1 MAGVLEALNMTGAA
15 GTIAERVAAEM
26 TLVVATPGGK
36 RVDAVALGARV
47 RGLRGIGHKTLGLN
61 RLGVVPEA
69 GGKDKPSPLHF
80 RLPSDKTARFSG
92 IAATPIEMFGGV
104 TTDAGWKIRAKG
116 LAEIVEAD
124 RMIAP
129 GVVGTL
135 AIGGRQWMTDVVRE
149 ILGPRGGTR
158 EIPEPPEIRE
168 TYETR
173 ETREIRARAIRGT
186 QETREM
192 LATTTK
198 EMREAMPSE
207 MHVMCIAAAT
217 LNAMVVTTA
226 DVETTVATETTAETT
241 GVKDNVNAAGAAAPP
256 VNDRG
261 PLSGMCSEVMDTVG
275 MKSGMSSEHPV
286 ESPSCASRTSMRSS
300 TKLWC
305 ATDAFPR

>member
-1 MAGVLEALNMTGAA
+1 
-15 GTIAERVAAEM
+15 
-26 TLVVATPGGK
+26 
-36 RVDAVALGARV
+36 
-47 RGLRGIGHKTLGLN
+47 
-61 RLGVVPEA
+61 
-69 GGKDKPSPLHF
+69 
-80 RLPSDKTARFSG
+80 
-92 IAATPIEMFGGV
+92 MFGGV
-104 TTDAGWKIRAKG
+104 TTDAGRKIRAKG

-135 AIGGRQWMTDVVRE
+135 AIKGRQWMTDVVRE
-149 ILGPRGGTR
+149 ILGPKGGTR

-198 EMREAMPSE
+198 EMREAMTSE

-226 DVETTVATETTAETT
+226 GVETTVATETTAETT

-261 PLSGMCSEVMDTVG
+261 PLSGMCSEVIDTVG
-275 MKSGMSSEHPV
+275 MKSGMSSENPV

-305 ATDAFPR
+305 AHRCLLQMIFFAWLSFRAPSVILDLFRASRCYRAEACQD